1 MNKKEYEWV
10 KQTRKELLALC
21 HEIKSEDLTRQI
33 EGFGKQSIQETLV
46 HIAECYIAWLGSFIL
61 LQTKKPITPKEKLI
75 QFSLEEI
82 KQRFSQAD
90 LFVNEV
96 FESYA
101 EQMDVPINKSIPWRE
116 SSGVISM
123 TPRKLLVHTITHEF
137 HHKGQIVAMARQLG
151 YVPPNT
157 DVLGTED

>member
-10 KQTRKELLALC
+10 KQTRKELLELC